1 MPSFIAPMAIR
12 FFFVNLGIVV
22 AINIVVGILAS
33 YGYVD
38 VLSRTGTSVALILAG
53 GYWAG
58 HYFYRQT
65 GRPAEWAEAWPIGA
79 ILALIQAVTDGLQ
92 IGLMMLLDAPAA
104 DLALLSKADPAILVP
119 AMIFGYLLSL
129 VGLSLTIRSYSKV
142 LVNAEK
148 KKRQG

>member
-1 MPSFIAPMAIR
+1 MPNFIVPMAIR
-12 FFFVNLGIVV
+12 FFFINLGIVV
-22 AINIVVGILAS
+22 AIHVVVGILAF

-38 VLSRTGTSVALILAG
+38 VLSRSGTSVVLILAA

-58 HYFYRQT
+58 YYFHRQT

-79 ILALIQAVTDGLQ
+79 VLALIQAATDGLQ
-92 IGLMMLLDAPAA
+92 IGLVMVLEVPDRN
-104 DLALLSKADPAILVP
+104 LAILSKADPAILVP

-129 VGLSLTIRSYSKV
+129 VGISWSMRSFSKV
-142 LVNAEK
+142 LLNAEK